1 MSKNLST
8 EYYREIK
15 KGLQKKYCKRCQSF
29 SKEKKK
35 KKRQYYCEQYKNLSE
50 YEKNKLVEH
59 RENIK

>member
-35 KKRQYYCEQYKNLSE
+35 KSDNIIVNNTKTSQNMKKINWLSI
-50 YEKNKLVEH
+50 EK
-59 RENIK
+59 I

>member
-35 KKRQYYCEQYKNLSE
+35 KSD
-50 YEKNKLVEH
+50 
-59 RENIK
+59 NIIVNIRNDF